1 MLTDLFTN
9 PIGAIAD
16 FLLCL
21 PGLLLALCCHETA
34 HGLVAYW
41 CGDPTAR
48 NAGRL
53 TLNPLKHLD
62 PMGFLCMALFHFGWA
77 RPVPVNPRN
86 YRNPRRDDLLVSVA
100 GITANLLLCVVGFIL
115 MCIPTTLLLRDI
127 GGLGYDCTRFF
138 QVSYALSDMIGEQY
152 GDVAYYLY
160 EMLVNFATINL
171 SLAMFNLLP
180 IPPLDG
186 YHVLNDLVLR
196 NSDLFA
202 AQKIA
207 RIGSMLLLLILVV
220 PQLSSL
226 YSRFVGTV
234 FMYVF
239 DGLGYVAFQLIHL
252 LGLL

>member
-1 MLTDLFTN
+1 MLTNLFTN
-9 PIGAIAD
+9 PLGTLVD

-21 PGLLLALCCHETA
+21 PGLLLALCIHEA
-34 HGLVAYW
+34 SHGLVALW

-48 NAGRL
+48 NEGRI
-53 TLNPLKHLD
+53 TLNPMKHLD

-77 RPVPVNPRN
+77 RPVPVNPHN
-86 YRNPRRDDLLVSVA
+86 YRNPRRDDLLVSIA
-100 GITANLLLCVVGFIL
+100 GIAANLLMCILGFIL
-115 MCIPTTLLLRDI
+115 MCVPTTMLLRDI
-127 GGLGYDCTRFF
+127 GGIGYDCTQFF
-138 QVSYALSDMIGEQY
+138 QMNYALSDLIGEQY

-186 YHVLNDLVLR
+186 YHVLNDLILHR
-196 NSDLFA
+196 TDLFA
-202 AQKIA
+202 TQQIA
-207 RIGSMLLLLILVV
+207 RIGSGILLLILFV

-226 YSRFVGTV
+226 YSRFLSTV
-234 FMYVF
+234 FMHIF
-239 DGLGYVAFQLIHL
+239 NGLGFTAYQLVHL

>member
-138 QVSYALSDMIGEQY
+138 QASYALSDMIGEQY
-152 GDVAYYLY
+152 GDVARYLY
-160 EMLVNFATINL
+160 EILVNFATINL

-186 YHVLNDLVLR
+186 YHVLNDLLLRRSPFASPKVSRIAYGVLLVLIFCTPVI
-196 NSDLFA
+196 S
-202 AQKIA
+202 K
-207 RIGSMLLLLILVV
+207 LIL
-220 PQLSSL
+220 
-226 YSRFVGTV
+226 FVENLLMT
-234 FMYVF
+234 
-239 DGLGYVAFQLIHL
+239 GLGSAMYALFCAV
-252 LGLL
+252 GLV